1 MKRLLAGCAIV
12 AMAVIPLAASAQQTP
27 ITRFA
32 RFTGTINFV
41 ATGGS
46 LRTQPNTGNSCAV
59 GASSTQTLAGI
70 PAGASIVAAYLY
82 WGGSG
87 AAVDANVT
95 LNGQGVA
102 AQRTFTA
109 TFNNGGTNFPYF
121 GGFADI
127 TSRITGNGAL
137 TFSGLTVTTGAP
149 HCGSSAVVAG
159 WSVVAIYGS
168 PSERLR
174 AVNVF
179 DGLQFFRGNNLLL
192 NPDGFRIPPTN
203 FDGRMTVV
211 TWEGDPGNSTP
222 MNGFSEVLRFNGT
235 AVDDGIVVAGSNP
248 AVQPY
253 DGTVNTAGVAT
264 SYGVD
269 VDTFDVT
276 ALLSPGQTS
285 ATTQFSAG
293 GDLVILAAQVVSAT
307 SEPVVDLLLTKTHS
321 GNFAVGGGNV
331 YTLTVA
337 NLAGNQRED
346 NLIVVTDTL
355 PAGLTYVSGVG
366 VGWTCGA
373 ASQVVTCTHPP
384 TLDSGSSL
392 PSIALTVAATGDA
405 VPGVTNTA
413 LVASASVDVDAAN
426 DMATDVSVVIG
437 PDLSTSTKTAV
448 DLDGGE
454 PDPGD
459 TVRYTVTLIESA
471 GTAAAGVGVSDDLAA
486 ELENLTVVSI
496 PPGAVDASTG
506 AGTGAN
512 GTGRLDVGNIVVPAN
527 GSVSIVFD
535 TRVAAGTPPGTPI
548 DNTATVNNPG
558 GLDAT
563 PAAPTLIAS
572 PSAI

>member
-1 MKRLLAGCAIV
+1 MKRLLAICAIV
-12 AMAVIPLAASAQQTP
+12 ALAVVPLAASAQQTP

-46 LRTQPNTGNSCAV
+46 LRTQPNTGDSCAV

-87 AAVDANVT
+87 NVDANVT
-95 LNGQGVA
+95 LNGQAVA

-137 TFSGLTVTTGAP
+137 TLSGLTVQTGAP

-168 PSERLR
+168 PSEKLR

-222 MNGFSEVLRFNGT
+222 LNGFSEVLRFNGT
-235 AVDDGIVVAGSNP
+235 AVDDGIVVPGSDP
-248 AVQPY
+248 VVQPY

-276 ALLSPGQTS
+276 AMLAPGQTS
-285 ATTQFSAG
+285 ATTEYSAG
-293 GDLVILAAQVVSAT
+293 GDLVLLTAQIVSAT
-307 SEPVVDLLLTKTHS
+307 SEPVVDLSLTKTHA
-321 GNFAVGGGNV
+321 GNFTVGGSNV

-337 NLAGNQRED
+337 NAAGNQRED
-346 NLIVVTDTL
+346 NTVVVTDTL
-355 PAGLTYVSGVG
+355 PAGLTFVSGVG
-366 VGWTCGA
+366 TGWTCGA
-373 ASQVVTCTHPP
+373 SGQTVTCTHPP
-384 TLDSGSSL
+384 ILNSGSSF
-392 PSIALTVAATGDA
+392 PSIRRRTLRSEMASRSATI
-405 VPGVTNTA
+405 
-413 LVASASVDVDAAN
+413 SSVSRA
-426 DMATDVSVVIG
+426 
-437 PDLSTSTKTAV
+437 
-448 DLDGGE
+448 GGRCRLR
-454 PDPGD
+454 PPKVGI
-459 TVRYTVTLIESA
+459 R
-471 GTAAAGVGVSDDLAA
+471 AAACS
-486 ELENLTVVSI
+486 
-496 PPGAVDASTG
+496 
-506 AGTGAN
+506 
-512 GTGRLDVGNIVVPAN
+512 
-527 GSVSIVFD
+527 
-535 TRVAAGTPPGTPI
+535 
-548 DNTATVNNPG
+548 
-558 GLDAT
+558 
-563 PAAPTLIAS
+563 
-572 PSAI
+572 